1 MSGVAWGLTAALL
14 WGVSAL
20 VLARPARILGARTTL
35 AWTMA
40 IGAAAV
46 LPVALIVDGV
56 PTAPGEEWAWA
67 IVAGVGFVVGSGCWL
82 LGVRLGDVSVVTPIV
97 ATDGAIAAVIA
108 IATGE
113 VLGAATLVSLGIV
126 ASGVVLVCLQPRH
139 ANVTTPPAAVFAA
152 LGAAVAFGIVF
163 TASGRTAVLGALWT
177 VAVSRV
183 VGAVLSVPPEALRRH
198 VPPRW
203 TLPWLDRRG
212 AARRGR
218 VRRDRQRRGR
228 GRGGR
233 VGARLPVRGRRRG
246 RRRAPLPRA
255 ADAAAG
261 DRRRADP
268 DRRRRRRDRA
278 GLSGGQEPGAPGAL
292 TTTLNVADLTAL
304 DELSPSVCAN
314 RSVAWPLPLA
324 RKTSTTASSTSASDT
339 CSITASS

>member
-1 MSGVAWGLTAALL
+1 MSAVAWGLTAALL
-14 WGVSAL
+14 WGCSAI

-46 LPVALIVDGV
+46 LPLALVVDGV
-56 PTAPGEEWAWA
+56 PTAPGDEWAWA

-113 VLGAATLVSLGIV
+113 VLGAATLVALGIV
-126 ASGVVLVCLQPRH
+126 ACGVVLVCLQPRH
-139 ANVTTPPAAVFAA
+139 ANVTTPPAAVLAA
-152 LGAAVAFGIVF
+152 LGAAVAFGLVF
-163 TASGRTAVLGALWT
+163 TASGRTVALGALWT

-183 VGAVLSVPPEALRRH
+183 VGAAISVPPEALRRN

-203 TLPWLDRRG
+203 TLPWLAAGRCGG
-212 AARRGR
+212 AG
-218 VRRDRQRRGR
+218 V
-228 GRGGR
+228 
-233 VGARLPVRGRRRG
+233 PVRGRRRG

-278 GLSGGQEPGAPGAL
+278 GLSAALRSPERPGP
-292 TTTLNVADLTAL
+292 
-304 DELSPSVCAN
+304 
-314 RSVAWPLPLA
+314 
-324 RKTSTTASSTSASDT
+324 
-339 CSITASS
+339 

>member
-1 MSGVAWGLTAALL
+1 VPHTYRRDGADPQHRGGVSAVAWGLTAALL
-14 WGVSAL
+14 WGASAL
-20 VLARPARILGARTTL
+20 VLARPARTLGARTTL

-46 LPVALIVDGV
+46 LPVALIVDGA
-56 PTAPGEEWAWA
+56 PTAPADEWAWA

-163 TASGRTAVLGALWT
+163 TASGRTVALGALWT

-183 VGAVLSVPPEALRRH
+183 VGAALSVPPEAFRRH

-203 TLPWLDRRG
+203 TLPWL
-212 AARRGR
+212 
-218 VRRDRQRRGR
+218 
-228 GRGGR
+228 
-233 VGARLPVRGRRRG
+233 
-246 RRRAPLPRA
+246 
-255 ADAAAG
+255 AAAALLDAG
-261 DRRRADP
+261 GFAAIVKGAGEGVAVASVLASQYAVVAVVGGVLLYRERLTRRQAT
-268 DRRRRRRDRA
+268 
-278 GLSGGQEPGAPGAL
+278 GVAL
-292 TTTLNVADLTAL
+292 TLIGVAG
-304 DELSPSVCAN
+304 
-314 RSVAWPLPLA
+314 VAIA
-324 RKTSTTASSTSASDT
+324 RG
-339 CSITASS
+339 